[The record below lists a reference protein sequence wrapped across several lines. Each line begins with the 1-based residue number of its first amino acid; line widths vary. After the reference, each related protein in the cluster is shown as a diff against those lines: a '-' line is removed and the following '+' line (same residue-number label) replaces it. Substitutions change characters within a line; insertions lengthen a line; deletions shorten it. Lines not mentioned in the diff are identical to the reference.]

1 MTIWSDADEA
11 VRPARGSEVGPLP
24 ALLLRLIGALLALGV
39 ATAAPLAAGA
49 AALLAVVAVAA
60 RTLSTHEVQPA

>member
-24 ALLLRLIGALLALGV
+24 ALLLRLIGGLLA
-39 ATAAPLAAGA
+39 AA
-49 AALLAVVAVAA
+49 AALLVVVAVAA
-60 RTLSTHEVQPA
+60 HTLSTREVRPA